1 MTVIAWDGES
11 LAADRAV
18 DIGGISFEA
27 TKLRRIR
34 GDHGV
39 TLMGFAGSGA
49 RFTQL
54 VEWFIAGANPETY
67 PKREADDHSV
77 LVCIDLLEAGAA
89 RIRRF
94 ETTGYP
100 LQLEDKFYADG
111 AGRDVA
117 LAALH
122 CGKSAREAVVLAI
135 KLLGCCGKGIDVV
148 RFE

>member
-1 MTVIAWDGES
+1 MTVIAWDGQS

-27 TKLRRIR
+27 TKVRRVR
-34 GDHGV
+34 GETGV
-39 TLMGFAGSGA
+39 TLMAFAGSGA
-49 RFTQL
+49 RFNQC
-54 VEWFIAGANPETY
+54 VEWFNAGANPETY
-67 PKREADDHSV
+67 PKRETEDHSV
-77 LVCIDLLEAGAA
+77 LVCIDLLDAGAP
-89 RIRRF
+89 RIRRY
-94 ETTGYP
+94 EATGYP
-100 LQLEDKFYADG
+100 LQVEDKFYADG

-148 RFE
+148 SFD